1 MTLDKGAVGKKYEIE
16 ETDLPAQLEKRMEA
30 LGMTKGTRVQ
40 LIHKKRQGTMVML
53 LRGTRFA
60 VGQGVTSR
68 IKVREV

>member
-1 MTLDKGAVGKKYEIE
+1 MTLDKGSIGKIYVIE
-16 ETDLPAQLEKRMEA
+16 ETALPAQLEKRMEA

-40 LIHKKRQGTMVML
+40 LIHKKRRGTMVMM

-60 VGQGVTSR
+60 VGHGVTSR